1 MRARHLHWALLPTM
15 IGAAIFEDSLHATSD
30 DGAPHVTLAPN
41 NPHDGGPLVIE
52 MDTSSYDSSPSGCKS
67 ETISLPNKTQAV
79 KHCTCEPESDYDYVE
94 NGQECVYFSNAS
106 VIQVGTCNDGKCTE
120 KNLTTHKVSKNPREQ
135 HYNPEDDLCMQL
147 TMKVNQDFFPVSRC
161 QVYCRGWGVRPLND
175 ERLCVLR
182 TKEISSVFGKKKRV
196 VTKTGVCRRGV
207 CVEANMTPWRHPKGC
222 KDRNVKHGGKILAEN
237 CTSFCDNGVREER
250 EEGTICLLEKK
261 SSWIKDVII
270 KGICRKGMC
279 IKTPPLDGTL
289 VVWDPNIRCAVYQE
303 QVTPTKFAAPMCS
316 MYCSGRFKPM
326 QDGTPCVLERS
337 FDFWWKPKVKQL
349 GVCRLGRCIEKGP
362 SVPGAHLGFHRG
374 CVAHNVHVE
383 TGKLTVAACCQV
395 ECANFVFENRMNG
408 TLCLLQY
415 EAFQIFLGRWK
426 KIYVIGECQSGS
438 CVLGRYSRVIDA
450 P

>member
-41 NPHDGGPLVIE
+41 NPHDGGLLVIE
-52 MDTSSYDSSPSGCKS
+52 MDTSSYDSSPSGCKPG
-67 ETISLPNKTQAV
+67 TVSLPNKTQAV
-79 KHCTCEPESDYDYVE
+79 KHCTCEPESEYDYVE

-147 TMKVNQDFFPVSRC
+147 TMKVNQD
-161 QVYCRGWGVRPLND
+161 
-175 ERLCVLR
+175 
-182 TKEISSVFGKKKRV
+182 
-196 VTKTGVCRRGV
+196 
-207 CVEANMTPWRHPKGC
+207 
-222 KDRNVKHGGKILAEN
+222 ILAEN
-237 CTSFCDNGVREER
+237 CTSFCDNGVKEER

-316 MYCSGRFKPM
+316 MYCSGKFKPM

-337 FDFWWKPKVKQL
+337 FDFWWKSKVKRL

-383 TGKLTVAACCQV
+383 TGMLTVAACCQV
-395 ECANFVFENRMNG
+395 ECADFVFENRMNG

-426 KIYVIGECQSGS
+426 KNIHDWRVPIRKLCTGAI
-438 CVLGRYSRVIDA
+438 LSRNRRTLITIRSKRSKKKNVFLYIF
-450 P
+450 